1 MADIKKLA
9 FIVQRPPYKSETTTL
24 GITHAI
30 SYQVVEML
38 LDDGQGVTPTVCM
51 VGEGV
56 LSCIKDQ
63 KAMENYGV
71 TSLESHIKNALL
83 VDLDVLVCKEDLD
96 RFGISE
102 DRLLDAEDMGADKK
116 LQVVPY
122 AEIQKAIESSDHLL
136 VF

>member
-1 MADIKKLA
+1 MADVKLA
-9 FIVQRPPYKSETTTL
+9 FILQRPPYKSETSTL

-30 SYQVVEML
+30 SYQIVEML
-38 LDDGQGVTPTVCM
+38 LEDGQTVTPTVCI

-56 LSCIKDQ
+56 LNCIKDQ

-71 TSLESHIKNALL
+71 TSIESHIKNSLL
-83 VDLDVLVCKEDLD
+83 VDLDMLVCKEDLE

-102 DRLLDAEDMGADKK
+102 DRLIDADDMGAEKK
-116 LQVVPY
+116 LQIVPY
-122 AEIQKAIESSDHLL
+122 SEIQKVMESANHFL

>member
-9 FIVQRPPYKSETTTL
+9 FIVQRPPYKSETITL

-38 LDDGQGVTPTVCM
+38 LEDGQGIAPTVCV

-56 LSCIKDQ
+56 LSCLKDQ
-63 KAMENYGV
+63 KAMDNYGV
-71 TSLESHIKNALL
+71 TSLESHLKNGLL
-83 VDLDVLVCKEDLD
+83 VDLDILVCKEDLD

-116 LQVVPY
+116 LQIAPY
-122 AEIQKAIESSDHLL
+122 AEIQKAMEAADHLL

>member
-1 MADIKKLA
+1 MSDIKCA
-9 FIVQRPPYKSETTTL
+9 FVIQRPPYKSETSTL
-24 GITHAI
+24 GFTHAI

-38 LDDGQGVTPTVCM
+38 LEDGQNVIPTVCM

-56 LSCIKDQ
+56 LNLLKDQ

-71 TSLESHIKNALL
+71 TSIESHGKNGLL
-83 VDLDVLVCKEDLD
+83 VDLDILVCKEDLD

-116 LQVVPY
+116 LQIVTY
-122 AEIQKAIESSDHLL
+122 DEIQKVMEDSNHLL
-136 VF
+136 FF

>member
-1 MADIKKLA
+1 MADVTCA
-9 FIVQRPPYKSETTTL
+9 FVIQRPPYKSETSTL
-24 GITHAI
+24 GFTHAI

-38 LDDGQGVTPTVCM
+38 LEDGQNVIPTVCM

-56 LSCIKDQ
+56 LNLIKDQ

-71 TSLESHIKNALL
+71 TSIESHGKNGLL
-83 VDLDVLVCKEDLD
+83 VDLDILVCKEDLD

-116 LQVVPY
+116 LQIVPY
-122 AEIQKAIESSDHLL
+122 SEIQKAMESSKHLL
-136 VF
+136 FF

>member
-1 MADIKKLA
+1 MSNVKLA
-9 FIVQRPPYKSETTTL
+9 FLIQRPPYKSETATL

-38 LDDGQGVTPTVCM
+38 LEDGQNVIPTVCM

-56 LSCIKDQ
+56 LNCLKDQ

-71 TSLESHIKNALL
+71 MSIESHIKNGLL
-83 VDLDVLVCKEDLD
+83 VDLDILVCKEDLA

-102 DRLLDAEDMGADKK
+102 DRITDAEDMGADKK
-116 LQVVPY
+116 LQIVPY
-122 AEIQKAIESSDHLL
+122 AEIQKVMESSNHLL